1 VAIESLN
8 NSFYADPTSLTA
20 LKREASTQS
29 PAALRETVKQFES
42 LFTTMMLKSMR
53 DATPGE
59 SLFGS
64 DQQDFY
70 QDMFDQQLSVQL
82 SKGKGLGLADVLMRQ
97 LMQGGG
103 IPADEMNN
111 TALGASGNAPA
122 AAGGASNAG
131 AAAGA
136 ADVASAKAWP
146 PRTQDEFVQAIL
158 PAATAAG
165 RQLGVDPTT
174 VIAHAALETGWGKS
188 VPTGADGRPSFNL
201 FGIKAGGSWQGAS
214 TSSATHEFQGGRMQ
228 QVMADFRSYE
238 SPGQSLGDYVQLLQ
252 SSPRYAA
259 ALGTGSDAAAYA
271 KALQRGGYA
280 TDPDYAT
287 KLTAVA
293 ARLKSHP
300 ALPISGTGV
309 GSA

>member
-1 VAIESLN
+1 VAIAPLN
-8 NSFYADPTSLTA
+8 NSFYADPASLTA

-29 PAALRETVKQFES
+29 PEALRETVKQFES

-97 LMQGGG
+97 LMQGAG
-103 IPADEMNN
+103 ISAEEMNN
-111 TALGASGNAPA
+111 TAVG
-122 AAGGASNAG
+122 AGGNAG
-131 AAAGA
+131 AA
-136 ADVASAKAWP
+136 DIASAKAWP
-146 PRTQDEFVQAIL
+146 PRTEEEFVQAIL
-158 PAATAAG
+158 PAATDAG
-165 RQLGVDPTT
+165 RKLGVDPTT

-188 VPTGADGRPSFNL
+188 VPTGADGSPSFNL
-201 FGIKAGGSWQGAS
+201 FGIKAGGSWKGAS
-214 TSSATHEFQGGRMQ
+214 TSVATREFQGGRMQ

-238 SPGQSLGDYVQLLQ
+238 SPGQSLGDYVKLLQ
-252 SSPRYAA
+252 GSPRYAA

-271 KALQRGGYA
+271 KALQDGGYA

-293 ARLKSHP
+293 ARLKSHT
-300 ALPISGTGV
+300 ALPISVSGV

>member
-1 VAIESLN
+1 MAIAPLD
-8 NSFYADPTSLTA
+8 NSFYADPASLTA
-20 LKREASTQS
+20 LKREASAQT
-29 PAALRETVKQFES
+29 PAALRETAKQFES
-42 LFTTMMLKSMR
+42 LFTRMMLKSMR
-53 DATPGE
+53 DATPGD

-70 QDMFDQQLSVQL
+70 QDMFDQQLSTQL

-97 LMQGGG
+97 LMQGAGLA
-103 IPADEMNN
+103 ADETGGA
-111 TALGASGNAPA
+111 TAAQAGTAST
-122 AAGGASNAG
+122 AAG
-131 AAAGA
+131 
-136 ADVASAKAWP
+136 KAWP
-146 PRTQDEFVQAIL
+146 PRTQDDFVRAIL

-165 RQLGVDPTT
+165 RELGVDPST

-201 FGIKAGGSWQGAS
+201 FGIKAGGSWKGDS
-214 TSSATHEFQGGRMQ
+214 TSAATREFQGGSMQ

-238 SPGQSLGDYVQLLQ
+238 SPEQSLGDYVKLLQ
-252 SSPRYAA
+252 GSPRYAA

-287 KLTAVA
+287 RLSALA

-300 ALPISGTGV
+300 ALPISVTGS